1 MNMLR
6 KTVIAL
12 FAVIAFSVTAGA
24 QTWPK
29 FLGRGDPTVVA
40 YTPKHNIRVFTGGF
54 DLPRRKQT
62 EKKLLNMLVNHNA
75 SQSVITTAQDYG
87 RRLTG
92 IFEPSTLLDEVDEAI
107 DRITEIWG
115 SCGGSYG
122 TFASNFDWSR
132 ITFTVRD
139 SVFPNPVTGV
149 MSGGV
154 ALDKLNAHVV
164 NLTFHYWFNSDP
176 TRLEIAKLG
185 DFVRWEAGNILQ
197 WNRTGQPLDIGD
209 GSPCGTR

>member
-1 MNMLR
+1 MKFVR
-6 KTVIAL
+6 ATVIAL
-12 FAVIAFSVTAGA
+12 FAVIAVSINADA

-29 FLGRGDPTVVA
+29 LLGDADPTVVA
-40 YTPKHNIRVFTGGF
+40 YSPKYHVRVFTGGF

-62 EKKLLNMLVNHNA
+62 ERKLLNTLTKHNA
-75 SQSVITTAQDYG
+75 TQSAITTAQDYG

-107 DRITEIWG
+107 ERITEIWR
-115 SCGGSYG
+115 SCGGSYAS
-122 TFASNFDWSR
+122 FASEFDWSR

-139 SVFPNPVTGV
+139 TVFANPGTGV

-154 ALDKLNAHVV
+154 AMDKLNAHVV
-164 NLTFHYWFNSDP
+164 NLTFHYWFDPDP

-185 DFVRWEAGNILQ
+185 DFVRWEAGNILE
-197 WNRTGQPLDIGD
+197 WNMTGQPRDIGD
-209 GSPCGTR
+209 GSPCAN